1 MLGRSDGVL
10 CVCPTQINKL
20 MCVRYAKKPVGSPP
34 EILAGYDLDRRNY
47 TMLSSFALNLG

>member
-10 CVCPTQINKL
+10 CVCPTQINKP
-20 MCVRYAKKPVGSPP
+20 MRVRYTKNPVGSSP
-34 EILAGYDLDRRNY
+34 EILAGYDLDRRSC